1 MIDIIILFIV
11 IFIAIMMYC
20 MYQNLTST
28 ITESKWD
35 IRTWIDNAEA
45 RLMEDILI
53 NKKWL
58 KEIDGKVDKLNIKA
72 IEEKKDSIKGGDEI
86 VDENNDFYFVTYV
99 YGDKVDGIS
108 KDGVVREGM
117 EMGEVKKTG
126 KKAQIMI
133 KEKNE

>member
-1 MIDIIILFIV
+1 MINIIILFIV

-20 MYQNLTST
+20 MYVNLTST
-28 ITESKWD
+28 IIDLKWD
-35 IRTWIDNAEA
+35 IHTWIDNSEA

-133 KEKNE
+133 KEKEG